1 MSVRLATAGYGQT
14 FSWPEIG
21 LSDESKQ
28 IRSGLLKI
36 LAEVRQPISFSW
48 REMLKDELDEI
59 VQECSE
65 GGWDGYDAEPV
76 SSESAAVAQQ
86 LIDVLPEHIDV
97 PNVVPEPSGEIAL
110 EWQSGGQKY
119 FSVTVSGTVLVYA
132 GIFGGFCKKY
142 GEEQFFGALPT
153 TVLQILSQ
161 YFSEA

>member
-1 MSVRLATAGYGQT
+1 MSVRLATAGSGQT

-21 LSDESKQ
+21 FSDESKH
-28 IRSGLLKI
+28 IRSRLLKI

-48 REMLKDELDEI
+48 RETLQDELDEI
-59 VQECSE
+59 VQDCSKA
-65 GGWDGYDAEPV
+65 GWDGYDAEPV
-76 SSESAAVAQQ
+76 SVESVAVAQE
-86 LIDVLPEHIDV
+86 LIDALPEHIEV

-110 EWQSGGQKY
+110 EWRSGDQKY

-142 GEEQFFGALPT
+142 GEERFFGALPT